1 MGCRLRI
8 FLTATENC
16 TLKQLRKAANV
27 PQRTQDRAQVLLLN
41 ARGWKKNQIAELAEK
56 LRRSRQVQLS
66 PDRIRRVLK
75 KRGGFGSEQEPATGT
90 SSIQRTKPL
99 SKLT

>member
-41 ARGWKKNQIAELAEK
+41 ARGWKNNQIAEYLDA
-56 LRRSRQVQLS
+56 V
-66 PDRIRRVLK
+66 
-75 KRGGFGSEQEPATGT
+75 
-90 SSIQRTKPL
+90 
-99 SKLT
+99 